1 MRQGGF
7 KPKSH
12 SSGVYWVRANAK
24 TGGGKKS
31 ANPDD
36 DDSLTDDLNGDG
48 IVSTWEKWVRPAGWI
63 TGAILSVIFITIGIV
78 NSP

>member
-1 MRQGGF
+1 MRQAGF

-24 TGGGKKS
+24 TRKGGTS
-31 ANPDD
+31 TPDED
-36 DDSLTDDLNGDG
+36 DNINDINGDG
-48 IVSTWEKWVRPAGWI
+48 IVSSWEKWVRPAGGI